1 MGGHGPASNI
11 KRLGEREMRER
22 EILVL
27 QHVEAEG
34 PGLIGTVAREEG
46 FTLRVIRLFRGE
58 RVPCD
63 ARCFGALVVMGG
75 PMGVYDEEE
84 FPFIPGELRLLRSAF
99 GAGVPV
105 LGVCLGAQLMA
116 RAAGARVWSGA
127 KKEIGFYRISLTQE
141 GMEDRLLLGLPA
153 EFTVF
158 QWHGDT
164 FEIPTGGRNLASS
177 PLFEHQLVKIGTN
190 SYGLQFHIEVTESM
204 VREFLEA
211 GSDELEGAP
220 YIKAPEQIIEDARVL
235 LPGIHCHGR
244 AIIKRF
250 FRNMG

>member
-1 MGGHGPASNI
+1 
-11 KRLGEREMRER
+11 MRER

-46 FTLRVIRLFRGE
+46 FTLRVTRLFMGE
-58 RVPCD
+58 RAPRD
-63 ARCFGALVVMGG
+63 ARPFGAIVVMGG

-84 FPFIPGELRLLRSAF
+84 FPFIPDELRLLRSAF

-116 RAAGARVWSGA
+116 RAAGARVWSGE
-127 KKEIGFYRISLTQE
+127 KKEIGFYRISLTPE
-141 GMEDRLLLGLPA
+141 GREDRLLIGLPE

-164 FEIPTGGRNLASS
+164 FDVPEGGRNLASS
-177 PLFEHQLVKIGTN
+177 LLFEHQLLKIGTN

-211 GSDELEGAP
+211 GSDELRSAP
-220 YIKAPEQIIEDARVL
+220 YIDAPEKIIEDAKKL
-235 LPGIHCHGR
+235 LPEIHGRGR

-250 FRNMG
+250 LRNVV